1 VSALAQAAT
10 EYLELRRGA
19 GFKLE
24 GADKLLDE
32 FSAYAEARGGR
43 ITVELAM
50 EWATTKSSAKR
61 GVAHR
66 LSVVRLFARYL
77 QAVSPGHEVPPAGLV
92 SARSSRAIPH
102 LYSDAEVIAL
112 MTAAQKLE
120 PALRGATT
128 ETVIGLL
135 ASTGM
140 RIGEVLALDDT
151 DIDWDRALL
160 LIRLAKFDQERLV
173 PLSPST
179 LSALRRYQ
187 ERRRS
192 LCPAPST
199 GALLVTEKGGRLGY
213 PVFRMAFKELS
224 ARIGLPGG
232 ARIHDLR
239 HSFAV
244 ATLLEWYRQG
254 LDVGALMPRLSV
266 YLGHIDPAATY
277 WYLTGSPEL
286 MALIAQR
293 LEATEV
299 AP

>member
-1 VSALAQAAT
+1 VSALAQFAT

-24 GADKLLDE
+24 GADKVLTE
-32 FSAYAEARGGR
+32 FSAYAEERGGR

-50 EWATTKSSAKR
+50 EWATAMSGARR
-61 GVAHR
+61 GVARR
-66 LSVVRLFARYL
+66 LSVIRLFARYL
-77 QAVSPGHEVPPAGLV
+77 QAVSPGHEVPTAGLV

-102 LYSDAEVIAL
+102 LYADAEVTAL
-112 MTAAQKLE
+112 MSAARMLE

-135 ASTGM
+135 ATTGM

-151 DIDWDRALL
+151 DIDGDRSLL
-160 LIRLAKFDQERLV
+160 IIRLAKFDQERLV

-179 LSALRRYQ
+179 LAALRRYQ
-187 ERRRS
+187 ERRRD

-199 GALLVTEKGGRLGY
+199 GALLVNKRGRRLGY
-213 PVFRMAFKELS
+213 SAFRMAFKELS
-224 ARIGLPGG
+224 ARTGLPDG

-293 LEATEV
+293 LEESEV